1 MSGPSDSQAIAV
13 NIVGTSA
20 IDSAHFATMAIRRSR
35 SEPSSG
41 GMGAGGMRLM
51 NDAAKRSLALEKW
64 RYNVARATLALRV
77 TASMVTAL
85 GPPERRSAV
94 AASSNRARERAGR
107 GSLLAAVM
115 VHTTFPRK

>member
-1 MSGPSDSQAIAV
+1 MSGPSDSHAIAV

-20 IDSAHFATMAIRRSR
+20 IDWAHAPTMAIRRSR
-35 SEPSSG
+35 SDPSSG
-41 GMGAGGMRLM
+41 GIGAGGMRLM

-64 RYNVARATLALRV
+64 RYSVARATLALRV

-85 GPPERRSAV
+85 GPPERSSAV

-107 GSLLAAVM
+107 GSLVAA
-115 VHTTFPRK
+115 HILHHLPTK